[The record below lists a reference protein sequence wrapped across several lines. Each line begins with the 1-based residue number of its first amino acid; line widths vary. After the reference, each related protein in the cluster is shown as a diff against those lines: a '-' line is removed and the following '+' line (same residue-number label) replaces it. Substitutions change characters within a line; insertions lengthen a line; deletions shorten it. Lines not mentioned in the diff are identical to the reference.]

1 MNDLQSLQFALDMQV
16 NYIENVYSLHGNIPL
31 SMEMRAN
38 LGMALTDIIEQEIK
52 RLKKHMLDQIY
63 ADING
68 FEKQA

>member
-31 SMEMRAN
+31 SMEMKEKLA
-38 LGMALTDIIEQEIK
+38 MALIDIIEEEIK
-52 RLKKHMLDQIY
+52 RLKKDMLDQIY
-63 ADING
+63 TDIEG